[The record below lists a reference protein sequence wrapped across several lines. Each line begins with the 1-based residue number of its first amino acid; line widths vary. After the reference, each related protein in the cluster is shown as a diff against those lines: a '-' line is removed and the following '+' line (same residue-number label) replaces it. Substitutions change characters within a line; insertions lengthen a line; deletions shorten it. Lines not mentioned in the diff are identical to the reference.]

1 MKKIYELD
9 FYGKKMSFEVG
20 RLAKQ
25 ANAAVLARHGDT
37 ALLVTSV
44 LAEKAREG
52 MDFFPLLVDYEERY
66 YSAGKVP
73 GGYIKREGR
82 PSESAILSGRMIDR
96 SIRSLFPEWMRND
109 VHVVATVMS
118 VDQKNPA
125 NILGINGASF
135 ALAISDIPWDG
146 PIGAVRIGCL
156 DGELVVNPDESDLPR
171 STLDLVVAGHK
182 GGITMV
188 EAGAKEVS
196 EELLVDAMELA
207 SEAVRKI
214 VEFIE
219 GAVAEIGKEK
229 VQLPAPEVI
238 EEIDDWM
245 RENLTDEIYE
255 AVQINQKQPRGAA
268 IAAAQ
273 QRAEERFAE
282 EYPDSP
288 KYIAGV
294 MDEMVKK
301 AVRRLLVVDRKRA
314 DGRAMDE
321 LRPISCEIDILPM
334 THGSALFTRGET
346 QSLGVTT
353 LGMIGLDDQMMD
365 GLKIDEPAKRFILH
379 YNFPPYSVGEV
390 RPMRGPGRREIGHG
404 ALAERALRALFPE
417 EEEFPYVVRQVSDI
431 LESNGSSSMASVCSG
446 SLSMMAAGVPIK
458 KAVAGIAMGLIA
470 DGGEMC
476 ILTDIQGL
484 EDHYGDMD
492 FKVAGTRDGVTALQM
507 DNKAGGINRDIL
519 TRALAQAKKGRF
531 QILDIMDRTIAAPRP
546 ELSPNAP
553 KIITFNID
561 PEKIR
566 DVIGSGGKTIRGI
579 VQQTGAKIDVEDS
592 GKVSVAAVNEES
604 ARLAEKIIKDLVR
617 DVEAGET
624 FVGTVTRMLS
634 FGAFVEVLPGKEGL
648 LHVSE
653 VSNYR
658 VPTIEDAFG
667 IGEKVL
673 VTVKEIDDMHRVNLS
688 RKRLL
693 GQLDELALNPEFAAQ
708 IPAERAREERYSHF
722 PKGGERREGGHD
734 RDRERGDRGDRGERG
749 ERGERNFDRDRERDR
764 SRGFERQR
772 GGDFEEEKPH
782 RPARRF
788 ERERKN

>member
-9 FYGKKMSFEVG
+9 FYGKKLSFEIG
-20 RLAKQ
+20 RVAKQ

-37 ALLVTSV
+37 VILVTTV

-52 MDFFPLLVDYEERY
+52 LDFFPLLVDYEERY
-66 YSAGKVP
+66 YAAGKVP
-73 GGYIKREGR
+73 GGFIKREGR

-96 SIRSLFPEWMRND
+96 SIRSLFPEWMRHD

-125 NILGINGASF
+125 NILGINGASL
-135 ALAISDIPWDG
+135 ALAISDIPWNG
-146 PIGAVRIGCL
+146 PIGAVRIGCI
-156 DGELVVNPDESDLPR
+156 DGKLVVNPDEKDLPN
-171 STLDLVVAGHK
+171 STLDLTVAGHR

-207 SEAVRKI
+207 NEAIGKI
-214 VEFIE
+214 MDFIDE
-219 GAVAEIGKEK
+219 VVAEIGKPK
-229 VQLPAPEVI
+229 AQLPAPEVI
-238 EEIDDWM
+238 EEIDNWM
-245 RENLTDEIYE
+245 RDNLTDEIYA

-273 QRAEERFAE
+273 QKAEDFFAE
-282 EYPDSP
+282 SYPDSA
-288 KYIAGV
+288 KYIATI

-301 AVRRLLVVDRKRA
+301 AVRRLLLVDKKRA

-321 LRPISCEIDILPM
+321 LRPITCEVDILPM

-353 LGMIGLDDQMMD
+353 LGMMGTDDQVMD
-365 GLKIDEPAKRFILH
+365 GLKLDEPSKRFILH

-404 ALAERALRALFPE
+404 ALAERALRAVFPE
-417 EEEFPYVVRQVSDI
+417 EESFPYVVRQVSDI

-446 SLSMMAAGVPIK
+446 SLAMMAAGVPVK

-470 DGGEMC
+470 DNGQVC
-476 ILTDIQGL
+476 ILTDSEIAR
-484 EDHYGDMD
+484 DHYGDMD

-507 DNKAGGINRDIL
+507 DNKAGGITREIL
-519 TRALAQAKKGRF
+519 TQALAQAKKGRY
-531 QILDIMDRTIAAPRP
+531 QILDIMDSVISEPRP
-546 ELSPNAP
+546 ELAPTAP
-553 KIITFNID
+553 KIVTFNID

-604 ARLAEKIIKDLVR
+604 AAMAVKIIKDLVR
-617 DVEAGET
+617 EVEAGET
-624 FVGTVTRMLS
+624 FVGTVTRMLT
-634 FGAFVEVLPGKEGL
+634 FGVFIEVLPGKEGL

-653 VSNYR
+653 ISNYR
-658 VPTIEDAFG
+658 VPSVEDAFE

-688 RKRLL
+688 RKKLL
-693 GQLDELALNPEFAAQ
+693 DRLDELALEPEFRDQ
-708 IPAERAREERYSHF
+708 IPVEKAREERYSQF
-722 PKGGERREGGHD
+722 PRGGGERREGG
-734 RDRERGDRGDRGERG
+734 RGDRGGRDRDRDRGER
-749 ERGERNFDRDRERDR
+749 RERD
-764 SRGFERQR
+764 QR
-772 GGDFEEEKPH
+772 HEADDFEEKPH

>member
-9 FYGKKMSFEVG
+9 FYGKKLSFEIG
-20 RLAKQ
+20 RVAKQ

-37 ALLVTSV
+37 VILVTTV

-52 MDFFPLLVDYEERY
+52 LDFFPLLVDYEERY
-66 YSAGKVP
+66 YAAGKVP
-73 GGYIKREGR
+73 GGFIKREGR

-96 SIRSLFPEWMRND
+96 SIRSLFPEWMRHD

-125 NILGINGASF
+125 NILGINGASL
-135 ALAISDIPWDG
+135 ALAISDIPWNG
-146 PIGAVRIGCL
+146 PIGAVRIGCI
-156 DGELVVNPDESDLPR
+156 DGKLVVNPDEKDLPN
-171 STLDLVVAGHK
+171 STLDLTVAGHR

-207 SEAVRKI
+207 NEAIGKI
-214 VEFIE
+214 MDFIDE
-219 GAVAEIGKEK
+219 VVAEIGKPK
-229 VQLPAPEVI
+229 AQLPAPEVI
-238 EEIDDWM
+238 EEIDNWM
-245 RENLTDEIYE
+245 HDNLTDEIYE

-273 QRAEERFAE
+273 QKAEDFFAE
-282 EYPDSP
+282 RYPDSA
-288 KYIAGV
+288 KYIAGI

-301 AVRRLLVVDRKRA
+301 AVRRLLLVDKKRA

-321 LRPISCEIDILPM
+321 LRPITCEVDILPM

-353 LGMIGLDDQMMD
+353 LGMMGTDDQVMD
-365 GLKIDEPAKRFILH
+365 GLKLDEPSKRFILH

-404 ALAERALRALFPE
+404 ALAERALRAVFPE
-417 EEEFPYVVRQVSDI
+417 EESFPYVVRQVSDI

-446 SLSMMAAGVPIK
+446 SLAMMAAGVPVK

-470 DGGEMC
+470 DNGQVC

-507 DNKAGGINRDIL
+507 DNKAGGITREIL
-519 TRALAQAKKGRF
+519 TQALAQAKKGRY
-531 QILDIMDRTIAAPRP
+531 QILDIMDSVISEPRP
-546 ELSPNAP
+546 ELAPTAP
-553 KIITFNID
+553 KIVTFNID

-604 ARLAEKIIKDLVR
+604 AAMAVKIIKDLVR
-617 DVEAGET
+617 EVEAGET
-624 FVGTVTRMLS
+624 FVGTVTRMLT
-634 FGAFVEVLPGKEGL
+634 FGVFIEVLPGKEGL

-653 VSNYR
+653 ISNYR
-658 VPTIEDAFG
+658 VPSVEDAFE

-688 RKRLL
+688 RKKLL
-693 GQLDELALNPEFAAQ
+693 DKLDELALEPEFRDQ
-708 IPAERAREERYSHF
+708 IPVEKAREERYSQF
-722 PKGGERREGGHD
+722 PRGGGERREGG
-734 RDRERGDRGDRGERG
+734 RGDRGGRDRDRDRGER
-749 ERGERNFDRDRERDR
+749 RERD
-764 SRGFERQR
+764 QR
-772 GGDFEEEKPH
+772 HEADDFEEKPH

>member
-9 FYGKKMSFEVG
+9 FYGKKLSFEVG
-20 RLAKQ
+20 RVAKQ

-37 ALLVTSV
+37 VILVTTV

-52 MDFFPLLVDYEERY
+52 LDFFPLLVDYEERY
-66 YSAGKVP
+66 YAAGKVP
-73 GGYIKREGR
+73 GGFIKREGR

-96 SIRSLFPEWMRND
+96 SIRSLFPEWMRHD

-125 NILGINGASF
+125 NILGINGASL
-135 ALAISDIPWDG
+135 ALAISDIPWNG
-146 PIGAVRIGCL
+146 PIGAVRIGCI
-156 DGELVVNPDESDLPR
+156 DGKLVVNPDEKDLPN
-171 STLDLVVAGHK
+171 STLDLTVAGHR

-207 SEAVRKI
+207 NEAIGKI
-214 VEFIE
+214 MDFIDE
-219 GAVAEIGKEK
+219 VVAEIGKPK
-229 VQLPAPEVI
+229 AQLPAPEVI
-238 EEIDDWM
+238 EEIDNWM
-245 RENLTDEIYE
+245 RDNLTDEIYA

-273 QRAEERFAE
+273 QKAEDFFAE
-282 EYPDSP
+282 SYPDSA
-288 KYIAGV
+288 KYIATI

-301 AVRRLLVVDRKRA
+301 AVRRLLLVDKKRA

-321 LRPISCEIDILPM
+321 LRPITCEVDILPM

-353 LGMIGLDDQMMD
+353 LGMMGTDDQVMD
-365 GLKIDEPAKRFILH
+365 GLKLDEPSKRFILH

-404 ALAERALRALFPE
+404 ALAERALRAVFPE
-417 EEEFPYVVRQVSDI
+417 EESFPYVVRQVSDI

-446 SLSMMAAGVPIK
+446 SLAMMAAGVPVK

-470 DGGEMC
+470 DNGQVC

-507 DNKAGGINRDIL
+507 DNKAGGITREIL
-519 TRALAQAKKGRF
+519 TQALAQAKKGRY
-531 QILDIMDRTIAAPRP
+531 QILDIMDSVISEPRP
-546 ELSPNAP
+546 ELAPTAP
-553 KIITFNID
+553 KIVTFNID

-604 ARLAEKIIKDLVR
+604 AAMAVKIIKDLVR
-617 DVEAGET
+617 EVEAGET
-624 FVGTVTRMLS
+624 FVGTVTRMLT
-634 FGAFVEVLPGKEGL
+634 FGVFIEVLPGKEGL

-653 VSNYR
+653 ISNYR
-658 VPTIEDAFG
+658 VPSVEDAFE

-688 RKRLL
+688 RKKLL
-693 GQLDELALNPEFAAQ
+693 DKLDELALEPEFRDQ
-708 IPAERAREERYSHF
+708 IPVEKAREERYSQF
-722 PKGGERREGGHD
+722 PRGGGERREGG
-734 RDRERGDRGDRGERG
+734 RGDRGGRDRDRDRGER
-749 ERGERNFDRDRERDR
+749 RERD
-764 SRGFERQR
+764 QR
-772 GGDFEEEKPH
+772 HEADDFEEKPH

>member
-9 FYGKKMSFEVG
+9 FYGKKLSFEIG
-20 RLAKQ
+20 RVAKQ

-37 ALLVTSV
+37 VILVTTV

-52 MDFFPLLVDYEERY
+52 LDFFPLLVDYEERY
-66 YSAGKVP
+66 YAAGKVP
-73 GGYIKREGR
+73 GGFIKREGR

-96 SIRSLFPEWMRND
+96 SIRSLFPEWMRHD

-125 NILGINGASF
+125 NILGINGASL
-135 ALAISDIPWDG
+135 ALAISDIPWNG
-146 PIGAVRIGCL
+146 PIGAVRIGCI
-156 DGELVVNPDESDLPR
+156 DGKLVVNPDEKDLPN
-171 STLDLVVAGHK
+171 STLDLTVAGHR

-207 SEAVRKI
+207 NEAIGKI
-214 VEFIE
+214 MDFIDE
-219 GAVAEIGKEK
+219 VVAEIGKPK
-229 VQLPAPEVI
+229 AQLPAPEVI
-238 EEIDDWM
+238 EEIDNWM
-245 RENLTDEIYE
+245 RDNLTDEIYE

-273 QRAEERFAE
+273 QKAEDFFAE
-282 EYPDSP
+282 SYPDSA
-288 KYIAGV
+288 KYIATI

-301 AVRRLLVVDRKRA
+301 AVRRLLLVDKKRA

-321 LRPISCEIDILPM
+321 LRPITCEVDILPM

-353 LGMIGLDDQMMD
+353 LGMMGTDDQVMD
-365 GLKIDEPAKRFILH
+365 GLKLDEPSKRFILH

-404 ALAERALRALFPE
+404 ALAERALRAVFPE
-417 EEEFPYVVRQVSDI
+417 EESFPYVVRQVSDI

-446 SLSMMAAGVPIK
+446 SLAMMAAGVPVK

-470 DGGEMC
+470 DNGQVC

-507 DNKAGGINRDIL
+507 DNKAGGITREIL
-519 TRALAQAKKGRF
+519 TQALAQAKKGRY
-531 QILDIMDRTIAAPRP
+531 QILDIMDSVISEPRP
-546 ELSPNAP
+546 ELAPTAP
-553 KIITFNID
+553 KIVTFNID

-604 ARLAEKIIKDLVR
+604 AAMAVKIIKDLVR
-617 DVEAGET
+617 EVEAGET
-624 FVGTVTRMLS
+624 FVGTVTRMLT
-634 FGAFVEVLPGKEGL
+634 FGVFIEVLPGKEGL

-653 VSNYR
+653 ISNYR
-658 VPTIEDAFG
+658 VPSVEDAFE

-688 RKRLL
+688 RKKLL
-693 GQLDELALNPEFAAQ
+693 DKLDELALEPEFRDQ
-708 IPAERAREERYSHF
+708 IPVEKAREERYSQF
-722 PKGGERREGGHD
+722 PRGGGERREGG
-734 RDRERGDRGDRGERG
+734 RGDRGGRDRDRDRGER
-749 ERGERNFDRDRERDR
+749 RERD
-764 SRGFERQR
+764 QR
-772 GGDFEEEKPH
+772 HEADDFEEKPH

-788 ERERKN
+788 ERER

>member
-9 FYGKKMSFEVG
+9 FYGKKLSFEIG
-20 RLAKQ
+20 RVAKQ

-37 ALLVTSV
+37 VILVTTV

-52 MDFFPLLVDYEERY
+52 LDFFPLLVDYEERY
-66 YSAGKVP
+66 YAAGKVP
-73 GGYIKREGR
+73 GGFIKREGR

-96 SIRSLFPEWMRND
+96 SIRSLFPEWMRHD

-125 NILGINGASF
+125 NILGINGASL
-135 ALAISDIPWDG
+135 ALAISDIPWNG
-146 PIGAVRIGCL
+146 PIGAVRIGCI
-156 DGELVVNPDESDLPR
+156 DGKLVVNPDEKDLPN
-171 STLDLVVAGHK
+171 STLDLTVAGHR

-207 SEAVRKI
+207 NEAIGKI
-214 VEFIE
+214 MDFIDE
-219 GAVAEIGKEK
+219 VVAEIGKPK
-229 VQLPAPEVI
+229 AQLPAPEVI
-238 EEIDDWM
+238 EEIDNWM
-245 RENLTDEIYE
+245 RDNLTDEIYE

-273 QRAEERFAE
+273 QKAEDHFAE
-282 EYPDSP
+282 TYPDSS
-288 KYIAGV
+288 KYIAGI

-301 AVRRLLVVDRKRA
+301 AVRRLLLVDKKRA

-321 LRPISCEIDILPM
+321 LRPITCEVDILPM

-353 LGMIGLDDQMMD
+353 LGMMGTDDQVMD
-365 GLKIDEPAKRFILH
+365 GLKLDEPSKRFILH

-404 ALAERALRALFPE
+404 ALAERALRAVFPE
-417 EEEFPYVVRQVSDI
+417 EESFPYVVRQVSDI

-446 SLSMMAAGVPIK
+446 SLSMMAAGVPVK

-470 DGGEMC
+470 DNGQVC

-507 DNKAGGINRDIL
+507 DNKAGGITREIL
-519 TRALAQAKKGRF
+519 TQALAQAKKGRY
-531 QILDIMDRTIAAPRP
+531 QILDIMDSVISEPRP
-546 ELSPNAP
+546 ELAPTAP
-553 KIITFNID
+553 KIVTFNID

-604 ARLAEKIIKDLVR
+604 AAMAVKIIKDLVR
-617 DVEAGET
+617 EVEAGET
-624 FVGTVTRMLS
+624 FVGTVTRMLT
-634 FGAFVEVLPGKEGL
+634 FGVFIEVLPGKEGL

-653 VSNYR
+653 ISNYR
-658 VPTIEDAFG
+658 VPSVEDAFE
-667 IGEKVL
+667 IGDKVL
-673 VTVKEIDDMHRVNLS
+673 VSVKEIDDMHRVNLT
-688 RKRLL
+688 RKKLL
-693 GQLDELALNPEFAAQ
+693 DKLDELALEPEFRDQ
-708 IPAERAREERYSHF
+708 IPVEKAREERYSQF
-722 PKGGERREGGHD
+722 PRGGERREGG
-734 RDRERGDRGDRGERG
+734 RGDRGGRDRDRDRGER
-749 ERGERNFDRDRERDR
+749 RERD
-764 SRGFERQR
+764 QR
-772 GGDFEEEKPH
+772 HEADDFEEKPH

>member
-9 FYGKKMSFEVG
+9 FYGKKLSFEIG
-20 RLAKQ
+20 RVAKQ

-37 ALLVTSV
+37 VILVTTV

-52 MDFFPLLVDYEERY
+52 LDFFPLLVDYEERY
-66 YSAGKVP
+66 YAAGKVP
-73 GGYIKREGR
+73 GGFIKREGR

-96 SIRSLFPEWMRND
+96 SIRSLFPEWMRHD

-125 NILGINGASF
+125 NILGINGASL
-135 ALAISDIPWDG
+135 ALAISDIPWNG
-146 PIGAVRIGCL
+146 PIGAVRIGCI
-156 DGELVVNPDESDLPR
+156 DGKLVVNPDEKDLPN
-171 STLDLVVAGHK
+171 STLDLTVAGHR

-207 SEAVRKI
+207 NEAIGKI
-214 VEFIE
+214 MDFIDE
-219 GAVAEIGKEK
+219 VVAEIGKPK
-229 VQLPAPEVI
+229 AQLPAPEVI
-238 EEIDDWM
+238 EEIDNWM
-245 RENLTDEIYE
+245 RDNLTDEIYA

-273 QRAEERFAE
+273 QKAEDFFAE
-282 EYPDSP
+282 SYPDSA
-288 KYIAGV
+288 KYIATI

-301 AVRRLLVVDRKRA
+301 AVRRLLLVDKKRA

-321 LRPISCEIDILPM
+321 LRPITCEVDILPM

-353 LGMIGLDDQMMD
+353 LGMMGTDDQVMD
-365 GLKIDEPAKRFILH
+365 GLKLDEPSKRFILH

-404 ALAERALRALFPE
+404 ALAERALRAVFPE
-417 EEEFPYVVRQVSDI
+417 EESFPYVVRQVSDI

-446 SLSMMAAGVPIK
+446 SLAMMAAGVPVK

-470 DGGEMC
+470 DNGQVC

-507 DNKAGGINRDIL
+507 DNKAGGITREIL
-519 TRALAQAKKGRF
+519 TQALAQAKKGRY
-531 QILDIMDRTIAAPRP
+531 QILDIMDSVISEPRP
-546 ELSPNAP
+546 ELAPTAP
-553 KIITFNID
+553 KIVTFNID

-604 ARLAEKIIKDLVR
+604 AAMAVKIIKDLVR
-617 DVEAGET
+617 EVEAGET
-624 FVGTVTRMLS
+624 FVGTVTRMLT
-634 FGAFVEVLPGKEGL
+634 FGVFIEVLPGKEGL

-653 VSNYR
+653 ISNYR
-658 VPTIEDAFG
+658 VPSVEDAFE

-688 RKRLL
+688 RKKLL
-693 GQLDELALNPEFAAQ
+693 DKLDELALEPEFRDQ
-708 IPAERAREERYSHF
+708 IPIEKAREERYSQF
-722 PKGGERREGGHD
+722 PRGGGERREGG
-734 RDRERGDRGDRGERG
+734 RGDRGGRDRDRDRGER
-749 ERGERNFDRDRERDR
+749 RERD
-764 SRGFERQR
+764 QR
-772 GGDFEEEKPH
+772 HEADDFEEKPH

>member
-9 FYGKKMSFEVG
+9 FYGKKLSFEIG
-20 RLAKQ
+20 RVAKQ

-37 ALLVTSV
+37 VILVTTV

-52 MDFFPLLVDYEERY
+52 LDFFPLLVDYEERY
-66 YSAGKVP
+66 YAAGKVP
-73 GGYIKREGR
+73 GGFIKREGR

-96 SIRSLFPEWMRND
+96 SIRSLFPEWMRHD

-125 NILGINGASF
+125 NILGINGASL
-135 ALAISDIPWDG
+135 ALAISDIPWNG
-146 PIGAVRIGCL
+146 PIGAVRIGCI
-156 DGELVVNPDESDLPR
+156 DGKLVVNPDEKDLPN
-171 STLDLVVAGHK
+171 STLDLTVAGHR

-207 SEAVRKI
+207 NEAIGKI
-214 VEFIE
+214 MDFIDE
-219 GAVAEIGKEK
+219 VVAEIGKPK
-229 VQLPAPEVI
+229 AQLPAPEVI
-238 EEIDDWM
+238 EEIDNWM
-245 RENLTDEIYE
+245 RDNLTDEIYA

-273 QRAEERFAE
+273 QKAEDFFAE
-282 EYPDSP
+282 SYPDSA
-288 KYIAGV
+288 KYIATI

-301 AVRRLLVVDRKRA
+301 AVRRLLLVDKKRA

-321 LRPISCEIDILPM
+321 LRPITCEVDILPM

-353 LGMIGLDDQMMD
+353 LGMMGTDDQVMD
-365 GLKIDEPAKRFILH
+365 GLKLDEPSKRFILH

-404 ALAERALRALFPE
+404 ALAERALRAVFPE
-417 EEEFPYVVRQVSDI
+417 EESFPYVVRQVSDI

-446 SLSMMAAGVPIK
+446 SLAMMAAGVPVK

-470 DGGEMC
+470 DNGQVC

-507 DNKAGGINRDIL
+507 DNKAGGITREIL
-519 TRALAQAKKGRF
+519 TQALAQAKKGRY
-531 QILDIMDRTIAAPRP
+531 QILDIMDSVISEPRP
-546 ELSPNAP
+546 ELAPTAP
-553 KIITFNID
+553 KIVTFNID

-604 ARLAEKIIKDLVR
+604 AAMAVKIIKDLVR
-617 DVEAGET
+617 EVEAGET
-624 FVGTVTRMLS
+624 FVGTVTRMLT
-634 FGAFVEVLPGKEGL
+634 FGVFIEVLPGKEGL

-653 VSNYR
+653 ISNYR
-658 VPTIEDAFG
+658 VPSVEDAFE

-688 RKRLL
+688 RKKLL
-693 GQLDELALNPEFAAQ
+693 DKLDELALEPEFRDQ
-708 IPAERAREERYSHF
+708 IPVEKAREERYSQF
-722 PKGGERREGGHD
+722 PRGGGERREGG
-734 RDRERGDRGDRGERG
+734 RGDRGGRDRDRGER
-749 ERGERNFDRDRERDR
+749 RERD
-764 SRGFERQR
+764 QR
-772 GGDFEEEKPH
+772 HEADDFEEKPH

>member
-9 FYGKKMSFEVG
+9 FYGKKLSFEIG
-20 RLAKQ
+20 RVAKQ

-37 ALLVTSV
+37 VILVTTV

-52 MDFFPLLVDYEERY
+52 LDFFPLLVDYEERY
-66 YSAGKVP
+66 YAAGKVP
-73 GGYIKREGR
+73 GGFIKREGR

-96 SIRSLFPEWMRND
+96 SIRSLFPEWMRHD

-125 NILGINGASF
+125 NILGINGASL
-135 ALAISDIPWDG
+135 ALAISDIPWNG
-146 PIGAVRIGCL
+146 PIGAVRIGCI
-156 DGELVVNPDESDLPR
+156 DGKLVVNPDEKDLPN
-171 STLDLVVAGHK
+171 STLDLTVAGHR

-207 SEAVRKI
+207 NEAIGKI
-214 VEFIE
+214 MDFIDE
-219 GAVAEIGKEK
+219 VVAEIGKPK
-229 VQLPAPEVI
+229 AQLPAPEVI
-238 EEIDDWM
+238 EEIDNWM
-245 RENLTDEIYE
+245 RDNLTDEIYA

-273 QRAEERFAE
+273 QKAEDFFAE
-282 EYPDSP
+282 SYPDSA
-288 KYIAGV
+288 KYIATI

-301 AVRRLLVVDRKRA
+301 AVRRLLLVDKKRA

-321 LRPISCEIDILPM
+321 LRPITCEVDILPM

-353 LGMIGLDDQMMD
+353 LGMMGTDDQVMD
-365 GLKIDEPAKRFILH
+365 GLKLDEPSKRFILH

-404 ALAERALRALFPE
+404 ALAERALRAVFPE
-417 EEEFPYVVRQVSDI
+417 EESFPYVVRQVSDI

-446 SLSMMAAGVPIK
+446 SLAMMAAGVPVK

-470 DGGEMC
+470 DNGQVC

-507 DNKAGGINRDIL
+507 DNKAGGITREIL
-519 TRALAQAKKGRF
+519 TQALAQAKKGRY
-531 QILDIMDRTIAAPRP
+531 QILDIMDSVISEPRP
-546 ELSPNAP
+546 ELAPTAP
-553 KIITFNID
+553 KIVTFNID

-604 ARLAEKIIKDLVR
+604 AAMAVKIIKDLVR
-617 DVEAGET
+617 EVEAGET
-624 FVGTVTRMLS
+624 FVGTVTRMLT
-634 FGAFVEVLPGKEGL
+634 FGVFVEVLPGKEGL

-653 VSNYR
+653 ISNYR
-658 VPTIEDAFG
+658 VPSVEDAFE

-688 RKRLL
+688 RKKLL
-693 GQLDELALNPEFAAQ
+693 DRLDELAFQPEFRDQ
-708 IPAERAREERYSHF
+708 IPAEKEREERYSQF
-722 PKGGERREGGHD
+722 PRGGGERREGGRD
-734 RDRERGDRGDRGERG
+734 RDRGGRDRDRDRGER
-749 ERGERNFDRDRERDR
+749 RERD
-764 SRGFERQR
+764 QKHDMD
-772 GGDFEEEKPH
+772 DFEEKPH

>member
-9 FYGKKMSFEVG
+9 FYGKKLSFEVG
-20 RLAKQ
+20 RVAKQ

-37 ALLVTSV
+37 VILVTTV

-52 MDFFPLLVDYEERY
+52 LDFFPLLVDYEERY
-66 YSAGKVP
+66 YAAGKVP
-73 GGYIKREGR
+73 GGFIKREGR

-96 SIRSLFPEWMRND
+96 SIRSLFPEWMRHD

-125 NILGINGASF
+125 NILGINGASL
-135 ALAISDIPWDG
+135 ALAISDIPWNG
-146 PIGAVRIGCL
+146 PIGAVRIGCI
-156 DGELVVNPDESDLPR
+156 DGKLVVNPDEKDLPN
-171 STLDLVVAGHK
+171 STLDLTVAGHR

-207 SEAVRKI
+207 NEAIGKI
-214 VEFIE
+214 MDFIDE
-219 GAVAEIGKEK
+219 VVAEIGKPK
-229 VQLPAPEVI
+229 AQLPAPEVI
-238 EEIDDWM
+238 EEIDNWM
-245 RENLTDEIYE
+245 RDNLTDEIYA

-273 QRAEERFAE
+273 QKAEDFFAE
-282 EYPDSP
+282 SYPDSA
-288 KYIAGV
+288 KYIATI

-301 AVRRLLVVDRKRA
+301 AVRRLLLVDKKRA

-321 LRPISCEIDILPM
+321 LRPITCEVDILPM

-353 LGMIGLDDQMMD
+353 LGMMGTDDQVMD
-365 GLKIDEPAKRFILH
+365 GLKLDEPSKRFILH

-404 ALAERALRALFPE
+404 ALAERALRAVFPE
-417 EEEFPYVVRQVSDI
+417 EESFPYVVRQVSDI

-446 SLSMMAAGVPIK
+446 SLAMMAAGVPVK

-470 DGGEMC
+470 DNGQVC

-507 DNKAGGINRDIL
+507 DNKAGGITREIL
-519 TRALAQAKKGRF
+519 TQALAQAKKGRY
-531 QILDIMDRTIAAPRP
+531 QILDIMDSVISEPRP
-546 ELSPNAP
+546 ELAPTAP
-553 KIITFNID
+553 KIVTFNID

-604 ARLAEKIIKDLVR
+604 AAMAVKIIKDLVR
-617 DVEAGET
+617 EVEAGET
-624 FVGTVTRMLS
+624 FVGTVTRMLT
-634 FGAFVEVLPGKEGL
+634 FGVFIEVLPGKEGL

-653 VSNYR
+653 ISNYR
-658 VPTIEDAFG
+658 VPSVEDAFE

-688 RKRLL
+688 RKKLL
-693 GQLDELALNPEFAAQ
+693 DKLDELALEPEFRDQ
-708 IPAERAREERYSHF
+708 IPVEKAREERYSQF
-722 PKGGERREGGHD
+722 PRGGGERREGG
-734 RDRERGDRGDRGERG
+734 RERGGRDRDRGER
-749 ERGERNFDRDRERDR
+749 REREPRRDMD
-764 SRGFERQR
+764 
-772 GGDFEEEKPH
+772 DFEEKPH

>member
-9 FYGKKMSFEVG
+9 FYGKKLSFEIG
-20 RLAKQ
+20 RVAKQ

-37 ALLVTSV
+37 VILVTTV

-52 MDFFPLLVDYEERY
+52 LDFFPLLVDYEERY
-66 YSAGKVP
+66 YAAGKVP
-73 GGYIKREGR
+73 GGFIKREGR

-96 SIRSLFPEWMRND
+96 SIRSLFPEWMRHD

-125 NILGINGASF
+125 NILGINGASL
-135 ALAISDIPWDG
+135 ALAISDIPWNG
-146 PIGAVRIGCL
+146 PIGAVRIGCI
-156 DGELVVNPDESDLPR
+156 DGKLVVNPDEKDLPN
-171 STLDLVVAGHK
+171 STLDLTVAGHR

-207 SEAVRKI
+207 NEAIGKI
-214 VEFIE
+214 MDFIDE
-219 GAVAEIGKEK
+219 VVAEIGKPK
-229 VQLPAPEVI
+229 AQLPAPEVI
-238 EEIDDWM
+238 EEIDNWM
-245 RENLTDEIYE
+245 RDNLTDEIYA

-273 QRAEERFAE
+273 QKAEDFFAE
-282 EYPDSP
+282 SYPDSA
-288 KYIAGV
+288 KYIATI

-301 AVRRLLVVDRKRA
+301 AVRRLLLVDKKRA

-321 LRPISCEIDILPM
+321 LRPITCEVDILPM

-353 LGMIGLDDQMMD
+353 LGMMGTDDQVMD
-365 GLKIDEPAKRFILH
+365 GLKLDEPSKRFILH

-404 ALAERALRALFPE
+404 ALAERALRAVFPE
-417 EEEFPYVVRQVSDI
+417 EESFPYVVRQVSDI

-446 SLSMMAAGVPIK
+446 SLSMMAAGVPVK

-470 DGGEMC
+470 DNGQVC

-507 DNKAGGINRDIL
+507 DNKAGGITREIL
-519 TRALAQAKKGRF
+519 TQALAQAKKGRY
-531 QILDIMDRTIAAPRP
+531 QILDIMDSVISEPRP
-546 ELSPNAP
+546 ELAPTAP
-553 KIITFNID
+553 KIVTFNID

-604 ARLAEKIIKDLVR
+604 AAMAVKIIKDLVR
-617 DVEAGET
+617 EVEAGET
-624 FVGTVTRMLS
+624 FVGTVTRMLT
-634 FGAFVEVLPGKEGL
+634 FGVFIEVLPGKEGL

-653 VSNYR
+653 ISNYR
-658 VPTIEDAFG
+658 VPSVEDAFE

-688 RKRLL
+688 RKKLL
-693 GQLDELALNPEFAAQ
+693 DKLDELALEPEFRDQ
-708 IPAERAREERYSHF
+708 IPVEKAREERYSQF
-722 PKGGERREGGHD
+722 PRGGGERREGG
-734 RDRERGDRGDRGERG
+734 RGDRGGRDRDRDRGER
-749 ERGERNFDRDRERDR
+749 RERD
-764 SRGFERQR
+764 QR
-772 GGDFEEEKPH
+772 HEADDFEEKPH

>member
-9 FYGKKMSFEVG
+9 FYGKKLSFEIG
-20 RLAKQ
+20 RVAKQ

-37 ALLVTSV
+37 VILVTTV

-52 MDFFPLLVDYEERY
+52 LDFFPLLVDYEERY
-66 YSAGKVP
+66 YAAGKVP
-73 GGYIKREGR
+73 GGFIKREGR

-96 SIRSLFPEWMRND
+96 SIRSLFPEWMRHD

-125 NILGINGASF
+125 NILGINGASL
-135 ALAISDIPWDG
+135 ALAISDIPWNG
-146 PIGAVRIGCL
+146 PIGAVRIGCI
-156 DGELVVNPDESDLPR
+156 DGKLVVNPDEKDLPN
-171 STLDLVVAGHK
+171 STLDLTVAGHR

-196 EELLVDAMELA
+196 EDLLVDAMELA
-207 SEAVRKI
+207 NEAIGKI
-214 VEFIE
+214 MDFIDE
-219 GAVAEIGKEK
+219 VVAEIGKPK
-229 VQLPAPEVI
+229 AQLPAPEVI
-238 EEIDDWM
+238 EEIDNWM
-245 RENLTDEIYE
+245 RDNLTDEIYE

-273 QRAEERFAE
+273 QKAEDFFAE
-282 EYPDSP
+282 SYPDSA
-288 KYIAGV
+288 KYIASV

-301 AVRRLLVVDRKRA
+301 AVRRLLLVDKKRA
-314 DGRAMDE
+314 DGRAMDQ
-321 LRPISCEIDILPM
+321 LRPITCEVDILPM

-353 LGMIGLDDQMMD
+353 LGMMGTDDQVMD
-365 GLKIDEPAKRFILH
+365 GLKLDEPSKRFILH

-404 ALAERALRALFPE
+404 ALAERALRAVFPE
-417 EEEFPYVVRQVSDI
+417 EESFPYVVRQVSDI

-446 SLSMMAAGVPIK
+446 SLAMMAAGVPIK

-470 DGGEMC
+470 DKGQVC

-507 DNKAGGINRDIL
+507 DNKAGGITREIL
-519 TRALAQAKKGRF
+519 TQALAQAKKGRY
-531 QILDIMDRTIAAPRP
+531 QILDIMDSVISEPRP
-546 ELSPNAP
+546 ELAPTAP
-553 KIITFNID
+553 KIVTFNID

-604 ARLAEKIIKDLVR
+604 AAMAVKIIKDLVR
-617 DVEAGET
+617 EVEAGET
-624 FVGTVTRMLS
+624 FVGTVTRMLT
-634 FGAFVEVLPGKEGL
+634 FGVFIEVLPGKEGL

-653 VSNYR
+653 ISNYR
-658 VPTIEDAFG
+658 VPSVEDAFE
-667 IGEKVL
+667 IGDKVL

-688 RKRLL
+688 RKKLL
-693 GQLDELALNPEFAAQ
+693 DKLDELALEPEFRDQ
-708 IPAERAREERYSHF
+708 IPVEKAREERYSQF
-722 PKGGERREGGHD
+722 PRGGGERREGGRD
-734 RDRERGDRGDRGERG
+734 RDRGGRDRDRDRGER
-749 ERGERNFDRDRERDR
+749 RERD
-764 SRGFERQR
+764 QR
-772 GGDFEEEKPH
+772 READDFEEKPH

>member
-9 FYGKKMSFEVG
+9 FYGKKLSFEVG
-20 RLAKQ
+20 RVAKQ

-37 ALLVTSV
+37 VILVTTV

-52 MDFFPLLVDYEERY
+52 LDFFPLLVDYEERY
-66 YSAGKVP
+66 YAAGKVP
-73 GGYIKREGR
+73 GGFIKREGR

-96 SIRSLFPEWMRND
+96 SIRSLFPEWMRHD

-125 NILGINGASF
+125 NILGINGASL
-135 ALAISDIPWDG
+135 ALAISDIPWNG

-156 DGELVVNPDESDLPR
+156 DGKLVVNPDEKDLPN
-171 STLDLVVAGHK
+171 STLDLTVAGHR

-207 SEAVRKI
+207 NEAIGKI
-214 VEFIE
+214 MDFIDE
-219 GAVAEIGKEK
+219 VVAEIGKPK
-229 VQLPAPEVI
+229 AQLPAPEVI
-238 EEIDDWM
+238 EEIDNWM
-245 RENLTDEIYE
+245 HDNLTDEIYA

-273 QRAEERFAE
+273 QKAEDFFAE
-282 EYPDSP
+282 SYPDSA
-288 KYIAGV
+288 KYIASI

-301 AVRRLLVVDRKRA
+301 AVRRLLLVDKKRA

-321 LRPISCEIDILPM
+321 LRPITCEIDILPM

-353 LGMIGLDDQMMD
+353 LGMMGTDDQVMD
-365 GLKIDEPAKRFILH
+365 GLKLDEPSKRFILH

-404 ALAERALRALFPE
+404 ALAERALRAVFPE
-417 EEEFPYVVRQVSDI
+417 EDSFPYVVRQVSDI

-446 SLSMMAAGVPIK
+446 SLSMMAAGVPVK

-470 DGGEMC
+470 DNGQVC

-507 DNKAGGINRDIL
+507 DNKAGGITREIL
-519 TRALAQAKKGRF
+519 TQALAQAKKGRY
-531 QILDIMDRTIAAPRP
+531 QILDIMDAVISEPRP
-546 ELSPNAP
+546 ELAPTAP
-553 KIITFNID
+553 KIVTFNID

-604 ARLAEKIIKDLVR
+604 AAMAVKIIKDLVR
-617 DVEAGET
+617 EVEAGEI
-624 FVGTVTRMLS
+624 FVGTVTRMLT
-634 FGAFVEVLPGKEGL
+634 FGVFVEVLPGKEGL

-653 VSNYR
+653 ISNYR
-658 VPTIEDAFG
+658 VPSVEDAFE
-667 IGEKVL
+667 IGDKVL

-688 RKRLL
+688 RKKLL
-693 GQLDELALNPEFAAQ
+693 DRLDELAFQPEFRDQ
-708 IPAERAREERYSHF
+708 IPAEKEREERYSQF
-722 PKGGERREGGHD
+722 PRGGGERREGGRD
-734 RDRERGDRGDRGERG
+734 RDRGGRDRDRDRGER
-749 ERGERNFDRDRERDR
+749 RERD
-764 SRGFERQR
+764 QKHDMD
-772 GGDFEEEKPH
+772 DFEEKPH

>member
-9 FYGKKMSFEVG
+9 FYGKKLSFEIG
-20 RLAKQ
+20 RVAKQ

-37 ALLVTSV
+37 VILVTTV

-52 MDFFPLLVDYEERY
+52 LDFFPLLVDYEERY
-66 YSAGKVP
+66 YAAGKVP
-73 GGYIKREGR
+73 GGFIKREGR

-96 SIRSLFPEWMRND
+96 SIRSLFPEWMRHD

-125 NILGINGASF
+125 NILGINGASL
-135 ALAISDIPWDG
+135 ALAISDIPWNG
-146 PIGAVRIGCL
+146 PIGAVRIGCI
-156 DGELVVNPDESDLPR
+156 DGKLVVNPDEKDLPN
-171 STLDLVVAGHK
+171 STLDLTVAGHR

-207 SEAVRKI
+207 NEAIGKI
-214 VEFIE
+214 MDFIDE
-219 GAVAEIGKEK
+219 VVAEIGKPK
-229 VQLPAPEVI
+229 AQLPAPEVI
-238 EEIDDWM
+238 EEIDNWM
-245 RENLTDEIYE
+245 RDNLTDEIYA

-273 QRAEERFAE
+273 QKAEDFFAE
-282 EYPDSP
+282 SYPDSA
-288 KYIAGV
+288 KYIATI

-301 AVRRLLVVDRKRA
+301 AVRRLLLVDKKRA

-321 LRPISCEIDILPM
+321 LRPITCEVDILPM

-353 LGMIGLDDQMMD
+353 LGMMGTDDQVMD
-365 GLKIDEPAKRFILH
+365 GLKLDEPSKRFILH

-404 ALAERALRALFPE
+404 ALAERALRAVFPE
-417 EEEFPYVVRQVSDI
+417 EESFPYVVRQVSDI

-446 SLSMMAAGVPIK
+446 SLAMMAAGVPVK

-470 DGGEMC
+470 DNGQVC

-507 DNKAGGINRDIL
+507 DNKAGGITREIL
-519 TRALAQAKKGRF
+519 TQALAQAKKGRY
-531 QILDIMDRTIAAPRP
+531 QILDIMDSVISEPRP
-546 ELSPNAP
+546 ELAPTAP
-553 KIITFNID
+553 KIVTFNID

-604 ARLAEKIIKDLVR
+604 AAMAVKIIKDLVR
-617 DVEAGET
+617 EVEAGET
-624 FVGTVTRMLS
+624 FVGTVTRMLT
-634 FGAFVEVLPGKEGL
+634 FGVFIEVLPGKEGL

-653 VSNYR
+653 ISNYR
-658 VPTIEDAFG
+658 VPSVEDAFE

-688 RKRLL
+688 RKKLL
-693 GQLDELALNPEFAAQ
+693 DKLDELALEPEFRDQ
-708 IPAERAREERYSHF
+708 IPVEKAREERYSQF
-722 PKGGERREGGHD
+722 PRGGERREGG
-734 RDRERGDRGDRGERG
+734 RGDRGGRDRDRDRGER
-749 ERGERNFDRDRERDR
+749 RERD
-764 SRGFERQR
+764 QR
-772 GGDFEEEKPH
+772 HEADDFEEKPH

>member
-9 FYGKKMSFEVG
+9 FYGKKLSFEIG
-20 RLAKQ
+20 RVAKQ

-37 ALLVTSV
+37 VILVTTV

-52 MDFFPLLVDYEERY
+52 LDFFPLLVDYEERY
-66 YSAGKVP
+66 YAAGKVP
-73 GGYIKREGR
+73 GGFIKREGR

-96 SIRSLFPEWMRND
+96 SIRSLFPEWMRHD

-125 NILGINGASF
+125 NILGINGASL
-135 ALAISDIPWDG
+135 ALAISDIPWNG
-146 PIGAVRIGCL
+146 PIGAVRIGCI
-156 DGELVVNPDESDLPR
+156 DGKLVVNPDEKDLPN
-171 STLDLVVAGHK
+171 STLDLTVAGHR

-207 SEAVRKI
+207 NEAIGKI
-214 VEFIE
+214 MDFIDE
-219 GAVAEIGKEK
+219 VVAEIGKPK
-229 VQLPAPEVI
+229 AQLPAPEVL
-238 EEIDDWM
+238 EEIDNWM
-245 RENLTDEIYE
+245 RDNLTDEIYE

-273 QRAEERFAE
+273 QKAEDFFAE
-282 EYPDSP
+282 SYPDSA
-288 KYIAGV
+288 KYIASV

-301 AVRRLLVVDRKRA
+301 AVRRLLLVDKKRA
-314 DGRAMDE
+314 DGRAMDQ
-321 LRPISCEIDILPM
+321 LRPITCEVDILPM

-353 LGMIGLDDQMMD
+353 LGMMGTDDQVMD
-365 GLKIDEPAKRFILH
+365 GLKLDEPSKRFILH

-404 ALAERALRALFPE
+404 ALAERALRAVFPE
-417 EEEFPYVVRQVSDI
+417 EESFPYVVRQVSDI

-446 SLSMMAAGVPIK
+446 SLAMMAAGVPIK

-470 DGGEMC
+470 DKGQVC

-492 FKVAGTRDGVTALQM
+492 FKVAGTRAGVTALQM
-507 DNKAGGINRDIL
+507 VNKAGGITREIL
-519 TRALAQAKKGRF
+519 TQALAQAKKGRY
-531 QILDIMDRTIAAPRP
+531 QILDIMDSVISEPRP
-546 ELSPNAP
+546 ELAPTAP
-553 KIITFNID
+553 KIVTFNID

-604 ARLAEKIIKDLVR
+604 AAMAVKIIKDLVR
-617 DVEAGET
+617 EVEAGET
-624 FVGTVTRMLS
+624 FVGTVTRMLT
-634 FGAFVEVLPGKEGL
+634 FGVFIEVLPGKEGL

-653 VSNYR
+653 ISNYR
-658 VPTIEDAFG
+658 VPSVEDAFE
-667 IGEKVL
+667 IGDKVL
-673 VTVKEIDDMHRVNLS
+673 VTVKEIDDMHRINLS
-688 RKRLL
+688 RKKLL
-693 GQLDELALNPEFAAQ
+693 DKLDELALEPEFRDQ
-708 IPAERAREERYSHF
+708 IPVEKAREERYSQF
-722 PKGGERREGGHD
+722 PRGGGERREGGRD
-734 RDRERGDRGDRGERG
+734 RDRGGRDRDRDRGER
-749 ERGERNFDRDRERDR
+749 RERD
-764 SRGFERQR
+764 QR
-772 GGDFEEEKPH
+772 READDFEEKPH

>member
-1 MKKIYELD
+1 MKRIFELEL
-9 FYGKKMSFEVG
+9 YGKKMSFEVG

-25 ANAAVLARHGDT
+25 ANAALLARHGDT
-37 ALLVTSV
+37 ALLVTTV

-52 MDFFPLLVDYEERY
+52 LDFFPLLVDFEERY

-73 GGYIKREGR
+73 GGFIKREGR
-82 PSESAILSGRMIDR
+82 PSETAILSGRMIDR

-109 VHVVATVMS
+109 VHVVSTVMS

-125 NILGINGASF
+125 NILGINGASL
-135 ALAISDIPWDG
+135 ALAISDIPWNG
-146 PIGAVRIGCL
+146 PIGAVRIGCIN
-156 DGELVVNPDESDLPR
+156 GELVVNPDETDIPN
-171 STLDLVVAGHK
+171 STLDLVVAGHR

-196 EELLVDAMELA
+196 EDLLVDAMELA
-207 SEAVRKI
+207 NEAVRKI
-214 VEFIE
+214 VDFID
-219 GAVAEIGKEK
+219 GVVAEIGKPK
-229 VQLPAPEVI
+229 AQLPAPAVI
-238 EEIDDWM
+238 EEIDNWVKD
-245 RENLTDEIYE
+245 NLTDEIYE
-255 AVQINQKQPRGAA
+255 AVQINQKQARGAA

-273 QRAEERFAE
+273 QKAEDQFAE
-282 EYPDSP
+282 SYPDSS
-288 KYIAGV
+288 KYIASL

-301 AVRRLLVVDRKRA
+301 AVRKLLVTDRKRA

-321 LRPISCEIDILPM
+321 LRPITCEVDILPM

-365 GLKIDEPAKRFILH
+365 GLKLDEPSKRFILH

-404 ALAERALRALFPE
+404 ALAERALRAVFPDDE
-417 EEEFPYVVRQVSDI
+417 SFPYVVRQVSDI

-446 SLSMMAAGVPIK
+446 SLSMMAAGVPVK

-470 DGGEMC
+470 DGGQIC

-507 DNKAGGINRDIL
+507 DNKAGGITRQIL
-519 TRALAQAKKGRF
+519 TDALTQAKRGRF
-531 QILDIMDRTIAAPRP
+531 QILDIMDGAIAAPRP
-546 ELSPNAP
+546 DLAPTAP
-553 KIITFNID
+553 KIVTFNID

-579 VQQTGAKIDVEDS
+579 VQQTGAKVDVEDS
-592 GKVSVAAVNEES
+592 GKVSVAAVNDD
-604 ARLAEKIIKDLVR
+604 AAQMAVKIIKDIVR
-617 DVEAGET
+617 EVEAGET

-653 VSNYR
+653 ISNYR
-658 VPTIEDAFG
+658 VPTIEEAFEN
-667 IGEKVL
+667 GE
-673 VTVKEIDDMHRVNLS
+673 
-688 RKRLL
+688 
-693 GQLDELALNPEFAAQ
+693 
-708 IPAERAREERYSHF
+708 
-722 PKGGERREGGHD
+722 
-734 RDRERGDRGDRGERG
+734 
-749 ERGERNFDRDRERDR
+749 
-764 SRGFERQR
+764 
-772 GGDFEEEKPH
+772 
-782 RPARRF
+782 
-788 ERERKN
+788 

>member
-9 FYGKKMSFEVG
+9 FYGKKLSFEIG
-20 RLAKQ
+20 RVAKQ

-37 ALLVTSV
+37 VILVTTV

-52 MDFFPLLVDYEERY
+52 LDFFPLLVDYEERY
-66 YSAGKVP
+66 YAAGKVP
-73 GGYIKREGR
+73 GGFIKREGR

-96 SIRSLFPEWMRND
+96 SIRSLFPEWMRHD

-125 NILGINGASF
+125 NILGINGASL
-135 ALAISDIPWDG
+135 ALAISDIPWNG
-146 PIGAVRIGCL
+146 PIGAVRIGCI
-156 DGELVVNPDESDLPR
+156 DGKLVVNPDEKDLPN
-171 STLDLVVAGHK
+171 STLDLTVAGHR

-207 SEAVRKI
+207 NEAIGKI
-214 VEFIE
+214 MDFIDE
-219 GAVAEIGKEK
+219 VVAEIGKPK
-229 VQLPAPEVI
+229 AQLPAPEVL
-238 EEIDDWM
+238 EEIDNWM
-245 RENLTDEIYE
+245 RDNLTDEIYE

-273 QRAEERFAE
+273 QKAEDFFAE
-282 EYPDSP
+282 SYPDSA
-288 KYIAGV
+288 KYIASV

-301 AVRRLLVVDRKRA
+301 AVRRLLLVDKKRA
-314 DGRAMDE
+314 DGRAMDQ
-321 LRPISCEIDILPM
+321 LRPITCEVDILPM

-353 LGMIGLDDQMMD
+353 LGMMGTDDQVMD
-365 GLKIDEPAKRFILH
+365 GLKLDEPSKRFILH

-404 ALAERALRALFPE
+404 ALAERALRAVFPE
-417 EEEFPYVVRQVSDI
+417 EESFPYVVRQVSDI

-446 SLSMMAAGVPIK
+446 SLAMMAAGVPIK

-470 DGGEMC
+470 DKGQVC

-507 DNKAGGINRDIL
+507 DNKAGGITREIL
-519 TRALAQAKKGRF
+519 TQALAQAKKGRY
-531 QILDIMDRTIAAPRP
+531 QILDIMDSVISEPRP
-546 ELSPNAP
+546 ELAPTAP
-553 KIITFNID
+553 KIVTFNID

-604 ARLAEKIIKDLVR
+604 AAMAVKIIKDLVR
-617 DVEAGET
+617 EVEAGET
-624 FVGTVTRMLS
+624 FVGTVTRMLT
-634 FGAFVEVLPGKEGL
+634 FGVFIEVLPGKEGL

-653 VSNYR
+653 ISNYR
-658 VPTIEDAFG
+658 VPSVEDAFE
-667 IGEKVL
+667 IGDKVL
-673 VTVKEIDDMHRVNLS
+673 VTVKEIDDMHRINLS
-688 RKRLL
+688 RKKLL
-693 GQLDELALNPEFAAQ
+693 DKLDELALEPEFRDQ
-708 IPAERAREERYSHF
+708 IPVEKAREERYSQF
-722 PKGGERREGGHD
+722 PRGGGERREGGRD
-734 RDRERGDRGDRGERG
+734 RDRGGRDRDRDRGER
-749 ERGERNFDRDRERDR
+749 RERD
-764 SRGFERQR
+764 QR
-772 GGDFEEEKPH
+772 READDFEEKPH

>member
-9 FYGKKMSFEVG
+9 FYGKKLSFEIG
-20 RLAKQ
+20 RVAKQ

-37 ALLVTSV
+37 VILVTTV

-52 MDFFPLLVDYEERY
+52 LDFFPLLVDYEERY
-66 YSAGKVP
+66 YAAGKVP
-73 GGYIKREGR
+73 GGFIKREGR

-96 SIRSLFPEWMRND
+96 SIRSLFPEWMRHD

-125 NILGINGASF
+125 NILGINGASL
-135 ALAISDIPWDG
+135 ALAISDIPWNG
-146 PIGAVRIGCL
+146 PIGAVRIGCI
-156 DGELVVNPDESDLPR
+156 DGKLVVNPDEKDLPN
-171 STLDLVVAGHK
+171 STLDLTVAGHR

-207 SEAVRKI
+207 NEAIGKI
-214 VEFIE
+214 MDFIDE
-219 GAVAEIGKEK
+219 VVAEIGKPK
-229 VQLPAPEVI
+229 AQLPAPEVI
-238 EEIDDWM
+238 EEIDNWM
-245 RENLTDEIYE
+245 RDNLTDEIYA

-273 QRAEERFAE
+273 QKAEDFFAE
-282 EYPDSP
+282 SYPDSA
-288 KYIAGV
+288 KYIATI

-301 AVRRLLVVDRKRA
+301 AVRRLLLVDKKRA

-321 LRPISCEIDILPM
+321 LRPITCEVDILPM

-353 LGMIGLDDQMMD
+353 LGMMGPDDQVMD
-365 GLKIDEPAKRFILH
+365 GLKLDEPSKRFILH

-404 ALAERALRALFPE
+404 ALAERALRAVFPE
-417 EEEFPYVVRQVSDI
+417 EESFPYVVRQVSDI

-446 SLSMMAAGVPIK
+446 SLAMMAAGVPVK

-470 DGGEMC
+470 DNGQVC

-507 DNKAGGINRDIL
+507 DNKAGGITREIL
-519 TRALAQAKKGRF
+519 TQALAQAKKGRY
-531 QILDIMDRTIAAPRP
+531 QILDIMDSVISEPRP
-546 ELSPNAP
+546 ELAPTAP
-553 KIITFNID
+553 KIVTFNID

-604 ARLAEKIIKDLVR
+604 AAMAVKIIKDLVR
-617 DVEAGET
+617 EVEAGET
-624 FVGTVTRMLS
+624 FVGTVTRMLT
-634 FGAFVEVLPGKEGL
+634 FGVFIEVLPGKEGL

-653 VSNYR
+653 ISNYR
-658 VPTIEDAFG
+658 VPSVEDAFE

-688 RKRLL
+688 RKKLL
-693 GQLDELALNPEFAAQ
+693 DKLDELALEPEFRDQ
-708 IPAERAREERYSHF
+708 IPVEKAREERYSQF
-722 PKGGERREGGHD
+722 PRGGGERREGG
-734 RDRERGDRGDRGERG
+734 RGDRGGRDRDRDRGER
-749 ERGERNFDRDRERDR
+749 RERD
-764 SRGFERQR
+764 QR
-772 GGDFEEEKPH
+772 HEADDFEEKPH

>member
-9 FYGKKMSFEVG
+9 FYGKKLSFEIG
-20 RLAKQ
+20 RVAKQ

-37 ALLVTSV
+37 VILVTTV

-52 MDFFPLLVDYEERY
+52 LDFFPLLVDYEERY
-66 YSAGKVP
+66 YAAGKVP
-73 GGYIKREGR
+73 GGFIKREGR

-96 SIRSLFPEWMRND
+96 SIRSLFPEWMRHD

-125 NILGINGASF
+125 NILGINGASL
-135 ALAISDIPWDG
+135 ALAISDIPWNG
-146 PIGAVRIGCL
+146 PIGAVRIGCI
-156 DGELVVNPDESDLPR
+156 DGKLVVNPDEKDLPN
-171 STLDLVVAGHK
+171 STLDLTVAGHR

-207 SEAVRKI
+207 NEAIGKI
-214 VEFIE
+214 MDFIDE
-219 GAVAEIGKEK
+219 VVAEIGKPK
-229 VQLPAPEVI
+229 AQLPAPEVI
-238 EEIDDWM
+238 EEIDNWM
-245 RENLTDEIYE
+245 RDNLTDEIYA

-273 QRAEERFAE
+273 QKAEDFFAE
-282 EYPDSP
+282 SYPDSA
-288 KYIAGV
+288 KYIATI

-301 AVRRLLVVDRKRA
+301 AVRRLLLVDKKRA

-321 LRPISCEIDILPM
+321 LRPITCEVDILPM

-353 LGMIGLDDQMMD
+353 LGMMGTDDQVMD
-365 GLKIDEPAKRFILH
+365 GLKLDEPSKRFILH

-404 ALAERALRALFPE
+404 ALAERALRAVFPE
-417 EEEFPYVVRQVSDI
+417 EESFPYVVRQVSDI

-446 SLSMMAAGVPIK
+446 SLAMMAAGVPVK

-470 DGGEMC
+470 DNGQVC

-507 DNKAGGINRDIL
+507 DNKAGGITREIL
-519 TRALAQAKKGRF
+519 TQALAQAKKGRY
-531 QILDIMDRTIAAPRP
+531 QILDIMDSAISEPRP
-546 ELSPNAP
+546 ELAPTAP
-553 KIITFNID
+553 KIVTFNID

-604 ARLAEKIIKDLVR
+604 AAMAVKIIKDLVR
-617 DVEAGET
+617 EVEAGET
-624 FVGTVTRMLS
+624 FVGTVTRMLT
-634 FGAFVEVLPGKEGL
+634 FGVFIEVLPGKEGL

-653 VSNYR
+653 ISNYR
-658 VPTIEDAFG
+658 VPSVEDAFE

-688 RKRLL
+688 RKKLL
-693 GQLDELALNPEFAAQ
+693 DKLDELALEPEFRDQ
-708 IPAERAREERYSHF
+708 IPVEKAREERYSQF
-722 PKGGERREGGHD
+722 PRGGGERREGG
-734 RDRERGDRGDRGERG
+734 RGDRGGRDRDRDRGER
-749 ERGERNFDRDRERDR
+749 RERD
-764 SRGFERQR
+764 QR
-772 GGDFEEEKPH
+772 HEADDFEEKPH